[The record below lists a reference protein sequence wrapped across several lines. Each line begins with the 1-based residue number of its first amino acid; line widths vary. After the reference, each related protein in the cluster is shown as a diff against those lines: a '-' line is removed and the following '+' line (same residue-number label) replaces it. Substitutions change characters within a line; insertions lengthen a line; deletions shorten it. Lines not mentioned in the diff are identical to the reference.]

1 MWIDAHLDSIKKETE
16 STWRFFIKIS
26 DKNFSLIAGQF
37 IQVKIDDIVRSYS
50 VASLINNKNVIE
62 LIIVKLDGGKMTNYL
77 FNKIKIVKSFKIKG
91 PLGKFILP
99 EKIDRDIFFIYKWF
113 KISIGS

>member
-37 IQVKIDDIVRSYS
+37 IQVKIDDIVRSY
-50 VASLINNKNVIE
+50 
-62 LIIVKLDGGKMTNYL
+62 
-77 FNKIKIVKSFKIKG
+77 
-91 PLGKFILP
+91 
-99 EKIDRDIFFIYKWF
+99 
-113 KISIGS
+113 

>member
-50 VASLINNKNVIE
+50 VASLIDNKNVIE

-77 FNKIKIVKSFKIKG
+77 FNKIINLNMFTQNKMYINFFSDII
-91 PLGKFILP
+91 ILA
-99 EKIDRDIFFIYKWF
+99 
-113 KISIGS
+113 